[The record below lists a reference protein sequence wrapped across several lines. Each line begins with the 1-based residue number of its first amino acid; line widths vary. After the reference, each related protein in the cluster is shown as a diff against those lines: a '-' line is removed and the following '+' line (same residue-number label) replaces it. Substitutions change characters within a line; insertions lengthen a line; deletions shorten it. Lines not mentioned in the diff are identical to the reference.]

1 MKTGAFAREQPTL
14 ELWEFSAR
22 FEFDEMERYCRQDL
36 TVVRKI
42 DSIISDPSKGVEY
55 LLGRHLPVPF
65 VSKLVCDF
73 ATRRAQD
80 VGFLMHCL
88 TTTDPYRPLTPP
100 TVGYISIQQRNTG
113 QNYFG
118 PVNGH
123 MKEYHDEVTKGR
135 LDYASDGKAGCL
147 VCHCG
152 PFDLERNLSSG
163 YM

>member
-1 MKTGAFAREQPTL
+1 
-14 ELWEFSAR
+14 
-22 FEFDEMERYCRQDL
+22 MERYCRQDL

-55 LLGRHLPVPF
+55 LLSRHVPVHF

-80 VGFLMHCL
+80 VGWLMHCL
-88 TTTDPYRPLTPP
+88 TTPTDPYRSAPP
-100 TVGYISIQQRNTG
+100 TGAYPAYVPGQRNIG
-113 QNYFG
+113 Q
-118 PVNGH
+118 VNGH

-135 LDYASDGKAGCL
+135 LDYASDGKAGCM
-147 VCHCG
+147 VCHCV
-152 PFDLERNLSSG
+152 PFDFERNLSSG